1 VAYCSQSD
9 LEVTLG
15 GAHILVQ
22 LLDKNGDGT
31 ADSAMVTACLD
42 RATAEID
49 SRIQV
54 AVDLSALSAPYPNQL
69 IYKTADVA
77 AYEAW
82 KAGAEGQVIPDAV
95 QSRYDDAINWATQV
109 ATRRATLGVVPR
121 PTSGQIVEQIDRNPI
136 GATQHVPTFLSTRG
150 PFW

>member
-1 VAYCSQSD
+1 MESTIVS
-9 LEVTLG
+9 
-15 GAHILVQ
+15 GAIQ
-22 LLDKNGDGT
+22 IKMT
-31 ADSAMVTACLD
+31 PAEFS
-42 RATAEID
+42 RALA
-49 SRIQV
+49 
-54 AVDLSALSAPYPNQL
+54 ALSAPYPNQL

-109 ATRRATLGVVPR
+109 ATRRATLGVTPR
-121 PTSGQIVEQIDRNPI
+121 PTSGQVVAQIDRNPI
-136 GATQHVPTFLSTRG
+136 SATQHVPTFLSTRG